1 MMTRVAFVSCV
12 MMAATS
18 AAQTVLP
25 LTIRFSTDETSDS
38 VLFSGAR
45 CGDTLTL
52 RWTYA
57 GAVGSLCTGLKLWST
72 QAECGEAPG
81 TDDVR
86 YDEVANAVV
95 QQTRQGTF
103 NIAIA
108 ELPGFRSG
116 STTPCGMDD
125 LLKTHK
131 VCGVIE
137 YATVQ
142 CGLSTQQKL
151 SASALK
157 LIHDTKKPAVPE
169 VKEVVANDKSLRV
182 NFTVDND
189 AAVVFAQVRPQGKT
203 DYVAAGEATASTG
216 FINISGLANGTTYD
230 VQVQARDAAG
240 NLSEWSAATPAT
252 PIETIGFWGN
262 FRAAQGTEPAGCST
276 GLGSMLPALG
286 FMGFMG
292 FMLFRRRNQ

>member
-1 MMTRVAFVSCV
+1 
-12 MMAATS
+12 MMAASS

-25 LTIRFSTDETSDS
+25 LTIRFSGDDTSDS
-38 VLFSGAR
+38 LLFSGAQ
-45 CGDTLTL
+45 CGDVLTL

-103 NIAIA
+103 NVAIS

-142 CGLSTQQKL
+142 CGLSTQQKM

-157 LIHDTKKPAVPE
+157 LIHDTKKPAAPVVNE
-169 VKEVVANDKSLRV
+169 IVANDKSLRV
-182 NFTVDND
+182 NFTVDKD
-189 AAVVFAQVRPQGKT
+189 SSVVFAQVRPQGET
-203 DYVAAGEATASTG
+203 DYRAAGEATASTG
-216 FINISGLANGTTYD
+216 FIIISGLANKTTYD

-240 NLSEWSAATPAT
+240 NLSEWSAPVAAT
-252 PIETIGFWGN
+252 PIETVGFWGA
-262 FRAAQGTEPAGCST
+262 FRTAGGTDPAGCST
-276 GLGSMLPALG
+276 GVGSVLPLFG
-286 FMGFMG
+286 FLG
-292 FMLFRRRNQ
+292 FMLFRRRFQ